1 MKIKIFPAFLLFLAS
16 YFPLSL
22 ILLLQDVSEASW
34 NRPFCRSLHDCSLP
48 ELVNA
53 TRSLS
58 LFGICLISLVFFLI
72 VMKMIPGDHNL
83 TVKEAKPAPNDLI
96 NYVFPYVVSFMG
108 LDLGSTGKLC
118 GFLVFLGW
126 MFLITYRSG
135 QILMNPLLI
144 AAGWQLHEVT
154 VRIGGSD
161 RTGFALAKVSVNPGD
176 GFKYSKPQN
185 GVYVLTKKESK

>member
-1 MKIKIFPAFLLFLAS
+1 MKIKIFPAILLFMAS

-34 NRPFCRSLHDCSLP
+34 DSPFCRSLSTCGLP
-48 ELVNA
+48 VLMNA

-58 LFGICLISLVFFLI
+58 LFMICLVSLVFFI
-72 VMKMIPGDHNL
+72 AVMKMIPADHYL
-83 TVKEAKPAPNDLI
+83 TVTEAKPAPNDLI

-108 LDLGSTGKLC
+108 LDLGSSGKLC

-161 RTGFALAKVSVNPGD
+161 RTGFALAKTPVNPGD
-176 GFKYSKPQN
+176 AFKYSKPQN
-185 GVYVLTKKESK
+185 GVYVLTKKEST

>member
-1 MKIKIFPAFLLFLAS
+1 
-16 YFPLSL
+16 
-22 ILLLQDVSEASW
+22 
-34 NRPFCRSLHDCSLP
+34 
-48 ELVNA
+48 
-53 TRSLS
+53 
-58 LFGICLISLVFFLI
+58 
-72 VMKMIPGDHNL
+72 MKMIPSDHDL
-83 TVKEAKPAPNDLI
+83 AIKEAKPAPNDLI

-108 LDLGSTGKLC
+108 LDLGSSGKLC

-161 RTGFALAKVSVNPGD
+161 RTGFALSKAPVNPGD
-176 GFKYSKPQN
+176 TFKYSKPQN

>member
-1 MKIKIFPAFLLFLAS
+1 MKIRRLPAILLFLAS

-22 ILLLQDVSEASW
+22 ILLLQDVSDASW
-34 NRPFCRSLHDCSLP
+34 KSPLCRSIDTCALP
-48 ELVNA
+48 VLMNPA
-53 TRSLS
+53 RSLT
-58 LFGICLISLVFFLI
+58 LFGVCLVSLVFFLI
-72 VMKMIPGDHNL
+72 VMKMMPGDHDL
-83 TVKEAKPAPNDLI
+83 SVSTAKPAPNDLI
-96 NYVFPYVVSFMG
+96 SYVFPYVVSFMG

-154 VRIGGSD
+154 VRIGGSE
-161 RTGFALAKVSVNPGD
+161 RTGFALARVPVNTGD
-176 GFKYSKPQN
+176 AFKYSRPHN
-185 GVYVLTKKESK
+185 GVYVLTKKESE

>member
-1 MKIKIFPAFLLFLAS
+1 MKIKPLPAILLFLAS

-34 NRPFCRSLHDCSLP
+34 STPFCRSIHTCGLP
-48 ELVNA
+48 DLLNA

-58 LFGICLISLVFFLI
+58 LFGVCLISLVFFLI
-72 VMKMIPGDHNL
+72 VMKMIPADHDL

-108 LDLGSTGKLC
+108 LDLGSSGKLY

-154 VRIGGSD
+154 VRIGRSD
-161 RTGFALAKVSVNPGD
+161 RAGFALARGPVNPGD
-176 GFKYSKPQN
+176 AFKYSKPQN
-185 GVYVLTKKESK
+185 GLYVLTKKESK

>member
-1 MKIKIFPAFLLFLAS
+1 MKIKLFPAMLLFMAS

-22 ILLLQDVSEASW
+22 ILLLQDISDASW
-34 NRPFCRSLHDCSLP
+34 NLPFCRSLQHCGLP
-48 ELVNA
+48 ELVNPA
-53 TRSLS
+53 RSLG
-58 LFGICLISLVFFLI
+58 LLGVCLISLVFFLA
-72 VMKMIPGDHNL
+72 VMKMIPSDHDL
-83 TVKEAKPAPNDLI
+83 AVKEAKPAPNDLI

-108 LDLGSTGKLC
+108 LDLGSSGKLC

-161 RTGFALAKVSVNPGD
+161 RTGFALSKAPVNPGD
-176 GFKYSKPQN
+176 TFRYSKPQN

>member
-1 MKIKIFPAFLLFLAS
+1 MKIKVFPAILLFMAS

-22 ILLLQDVSEASW
+22 ILLLQDVSEESW
-34 NRPFCRSLHDCSLP
+34 NKPFCTSFSACELPSLM
-48 ELVNA
+48 NA
-53 TRSLS
+53 SRSLS
-58 LFGICLISLVFFLI
+58 LFVVCLASLAFFLA
-72 VMKMIPGDHNL
+72 VMKIIPSDHDL
-83 TVKEAKPAPNDLI
+83 SVTEAKPAPNDLI

-108 LDLGSTGKLC
+108 LDLGSSGKLY

-126 MFLITYRSG
+126 MFIITYRSG

-161 RTGFALAKVSVNPGD
+161 RTGLALAKGPVNPGD
-176 GFKYSKPQN
+176 DFKYSKPQN
-185 GVYVLTKKESK
+185 GVYVLTKKEKN

>member
-1 MKIKIFPAFLLFLAS
+1 MKIRRLPAILLFMAS

-34 NRPFCRSLHDCSLP
+34 NSPICRSIESCGLP
-48 ELVNA
+48 DLMNA

-58 LFGICLISLVFFLI
+58 LFGVCLFSLVFFLI
-72 VMKMIPGDHNL
+72 VMKMMPADHDL
-83 TVKEAKPAPNDLI
+83 TIREAKPAPNDLI

-161 RTGFALAKVSVNPGD
+161 RTGFALAKTPVNPGD
-176 GFKYSKPQN
+176 AFKYSKPQN
-185 GVYVLTKKESK
+185 GVYVLKKKESE